1 MKSMNLNT
9 KLTLGTS
16 GFVYKTARKGEH
28 LAYQL
33 SQSELGQ
40 SLNLVASGHGW
51 QGFKTKLYDWSE
63 IQNFYKSLDMYLS
76 TSSVEGLGYGVLE
89 ALACG
94 VPVIIP
100 KDVGI
105 YDELV
110 YGTGI
115 FRYNKGDFEDMCQ
128 AIQLCI
134 QMLNSG
140 FFEYDSGKEKL
151 RASVKRFTSEAW
163 TNDHLNAFEELLY
176 TVPESQ
182 NKGNL
187 NGSMGIYYVA
197 YGQPALECF
206 KRALKAV
213 RTHLGDI
220 PVCLVSDKYL
230 ETEHDY
236 IFIEYPDN
244 DIGARGNKTLIY
256 ELAPKEWEYI
266 LYLDS
271 DTEIIS
277 PDAIFLF
284 DLLKDGWELVFCTNP
299 SDYALIKEMHRPD
312 NQEEMQELIELL
324 GTDDL
329 LQYNGGVFS
338 FRRCENA
345 KRILNGWNQEWMK
358 YKKRDQAALD
368 RSLYANPIRLYTL
381 GVEFNTV
388 TRYYKAERS
397 AGILHFPMTAR
408 RWHGRI
414 EGKLDSSEAWAAVHP
429 ESK

>member
-1 MKSMNLNT
+1 MT

-16 GFVYKTARKGEH
+16 GFVYKTNRKGEN

-51 QGFKTKLYDWSE
+51 QGFKTNLYDWNE

-76 TSSVEGLGYGVLE
+76 TSIVEGLGYGVLE

-94 VPVIIP
+94 IPVIIP

-105 YDELV
+105 YDELG
-110 YGTGI
+110 YCAGI
-115 FRYNKGDFEDMCQ
+115 FRYIKGDYASMVT
-128 AIQLCI
+128 AIELAIIAVKEGNISNVQLTKI
-134 QMLNSG
+134 AN
-140 FFEYDSGKEKL
+140 
-151 RASVKRFTSEAW
+151 RFTSEAW
-163 TNDHLNAFEELLY
+163 VNDHLNAFEELLY
-176 TVPESQ
+176 TVTKSQ
-182 NKGNL
+182 NKGNVS
-187 NGSMGIYYVA
+187 GSMGIYYVA

-299 SDYALIKEMHRPD
+299 SDYALVKEMHRPD
-312 NQEEMQELIELL
+312 NQDEMQELIELL

-329 LQYNGGVFS
+329 LQYNGGVFA

-368 RSLYANPIRLYTL
+368 RILYANPIRLYTL
-381 GVEFNTV
+381 GVEWNTV